1 MIPASP
7 GAGKRAAGQAS
18 SARTPAQRNRPSMS
32 CCAGAAQAER
42 QLAKLALPRF
52 HAPGFHPHFRRHAV
66 VYPGSAGWLHDG
78 SERMG
83 KGMTKPQREALL
95 VALAAALCVAV
106 FFRAQI
112 GNGFTLLLGDRH
124 DGVIELA
131 ILEHWRNVLRGA
143 EAWNRTG
150 YFWPVPDTLG
160 YNDGYLAFGLL
171 HALFRGLGA
180 DPFLSGECV
189 NMSLRAL
196 GFAGAH
202 VLARRMFGL
211 RLGWALLAAALFTL
225 ANNLAIRA
233 SHAQLFGVSLAP
245 CVAALLAE
253 AVRALLA
260 GRRGALLGWGAGF
273 LLGYAVWLMSGFYM
287 AWYFAFLGGATLL
300 AWLALA
306 GGAAR
311 LALWRALRAQRAA
324 LAALAALGAAL
335 LLPFALT
342 YLPKAAETGMHPWA
356 KVRQYAP
363 TPLDIL
369 HVGAANHLW
378 GWLVRALNGL
388 FRPEMPF
395 WSEEMTGF
403 PLALLAL
410 FAAAL
415 WRPVGGALPRA
426 LLLATA
432 ITWALTLRI
441 GDHSAWWLVYQA
453 VPGAK
458 AARVVA
464 RYQLFLALPVSMLA
478 VAWLAAQAPRVSRLA
493 LGLLVTLLLAE
504 QLNGY
509 TPTFLDRPHE
519 LARLNAVPAPPAEC
533 RAFFVTAAR
542 TESRFGE
549 EVANVYNHN
558 TEAMLVAEVIGLPTI
573 NGISTFNPPLWPDGL
588 PGTPEYLAAVR
599 RYAAAHRLEGLCGL
613 DLQRFAWSL
622 P

>member
-1 MIPASP
+1 M
-7 GAGKRAAGQAS
+7 
-18 SARTPAQRNRPSMS
+18 T
-32 CCAGAAQAER
+32 
-42 QLAKLALPRF
+42 
-52 HAPGFHPHFRRHAV
+52 RR
-66 VYPGSAGWLHDG
+66 
-78 SERMG
+78 
-83 KGMTKPQREALL
+83 REALL
-95 VALAAALCVAV
+95 VTLAATLCVAV

-131 ILEHWRNVLRGA
+131 ILEHWRNVLRGT
-143 EAWNRTG
+143 EAWDRTA
-150 YFWPVPDTLG
+150 YFWPVPGTLG

-171 HALFRGLGA
+171 HALFRALGA

-189 NMSLRAL
+189 NMALRGL
-196 GFAGAH
+196 GFLGAH
-202 VLARRMFGL
+202 LLARRVFGL
-211 RLGWALLAAALFTL
+211 GVGWALLAAALFTL

-245 CVAALLAE
+245 VVALPLAE
-253 AVRALLA
+253 AIRALLA
-260 GRRGALLGWGAGF
+260 GRRAALLGWGTAF
-273 LLGYAVWLMSGFYM
+273 LLGFAVWLMSGFYM
-287 AWYFAFLGGATLL
+287 AWYFAFYGGATML

-311 LALWRALRAQRAA
+311 QALWQAA
-324 LAALAALGAAL
+324 RGQWPALAALGALAAL
-335 LLPFALT
+335 ALLPFALT
-342 YLPKAAETGMHPWA
+342 YLPKAAETGMHPWST
-356 KVRQYAP
+356 VRQYAP

-378 GWLVRALNGL
+378 GWLVRGLNGI

-395 WSEEMTGF
+395 WSEQMTGF
-403 PLALLAL
+403 PLLLLAL

-415 WRPVGGALPRA
+415 WRPLGGALPRA

-432 ITWALTLRI
+432 ITWALTLRV

-464 RYQLFLALPVSMLA
+464 RYQLFLALPVTMLA

-493 LGLLVTLLLAE
+493 VGLLVALLLAE

-509 TPTFLDRPHE
+509 APTFLDRPQE
-519 LARLNAVPAPPAEC
+519 LARLTAVPPPPREC

-542 TESRFGE
+542 SESRFGE

-558 TEAMLVAEVIGLPTI
+558 TEAMLVAQVLGLPTI

-588 PGTPEYLAAVR
+588 TGTPEYLAAVR

-613 DLQRFAWSL
+613 DLQRFTWDPAPLSR
-622 P
+622 